1 MGRSKTGGVFGFIR
15 GRVGAV
21 SYNVISA
28 KRSSTG
34 KKMQGMRA
42 IPEEVANPQTV
53 AQCLQRMKL
62 GPAQKFFNA
71 FAPLLNN
78 AFQGVEYGDKS
89 RQYFLSKCMKL
100 TGPYIPKGV
109 DRFIPAQYPFS
120 EGTIPS
126 VEILPFTG
134 GANLIT
140 LGVTTSETSITPAIL
155 AAALGVNVNY
165 QITVVVVNNVAGT
178 FEPSYIGYED
188 RLTIADVNPAA
199 LGVDGESHI
208 TINPV
213 QLGLAAANMVA
224 CCVVLSVQDAGG
236 KYLRSTQDM
245 VISNEL
251 YAALYN
257 TDAMEMAIASYQT
270 DAARANAVN
279 SEWYYNLGMAQAW
292 PGKLTTIY
300 AKNGEF
306 ESMGMIAGIKSVNG
320 IVQYTVFVDNIDN
333 PTGIMEITDNDA
345 GTFDVNHHFTVAW
358 AQSKGYAVE
367 QWQDNYATQLG
378 LIGAGVTS
386 ANAVDMWLYDGE
398 EDYIKKRVTGFHA
411 GTFGG
416 KSVILFD
423 CEDGVSYPAMVASS
437 SMRTYGGV
445 LSNIN
450 GNGNDPDS
458 NGSAWVIPSEQPA
471 VTARFDLAPDHT
483 NGDEQLANA
492 NAIISMGV
500 SYTVWIQ
507 QE

>member
-1 MGRSKTGGVFGFIR
+1 MGRSKTGGAFGFIR

-21 SYNVISA
+21 SYNIISA

-42 IPEEVANPQTV
+42 IPEEVGNPQTV

-62 GPAQKFFNA
+62 GPAQKFYNA

-100 TGPYIPKGV
+100 TGPYIQKGV

-126 VEILPFTG
+126 VEIMPFTG
-134 GANLIT
+134 GTNLIT
-140 LGVTTSETSITPAIL
+140 LGVTTSETSVTPAVL

-178 FEPSYIGYED
+178 FEPNYIGYED
-188 RLTIADVNPAA
+188 RLTIADVDSAA
-199 LGVDGESHI
+199 LGVDGEGHI

-213 QLGLAAANMVA
+213 RLGLIASNMVA

-245 VISNEL
+245 VISKEL
-251 YAALYN
+251 YAALYS
-257 TDAMEMAIASYQT
+257 TDAMEMAIASYQN
-270 DAARANAVN
+270 DSSQANSVN

-320 IVQYTVFVDNIDN
+320 VVQYTVFVDDLEN
-333 PTGIMEITDNDA
+333 PTGIMEISDFDA
-345 GTFDVNHHFTVAW
+345 GTYEVNTHFSVAW
-358 AQSKGYAVE
+358 AQGKGYSVE
-367 QWQDNYATQLG
+367 QWQDNYANQLG
-378 LIGAGVTS
+378 LIGAGVSGLSVTLS
-386 ANAVDMWLYDGE
+386 DESVVRVARLGQKTIGGNVLIVGITDDNE
-398 EDYIKKRVTGFHA
+398 EYPI
-411 GTFGG
+411 
-416 KSVILFD
+416 KSV
-423 CEDGVSYPAMVASS
+423 SS
-437 SMRTYGGV
+437 SLPIYDCWLKNTTGW
-445 LSNIN
+445 
-450 GNGNDPDS
+450 
-458 NGSAWVIPSEQPA
+458 GSAPSQGNSA
-471 VTARFDLAPDHT
+471 WKLIDSGAPDKYIPVSPDNDSAT
-483 NGDEQLANA
+483 GYDNA
-492 NAIISMGV
+492 QALVNLGLPWRVYLPEA
-500 SYTVWIQ
+500 
-507 QE
+507 